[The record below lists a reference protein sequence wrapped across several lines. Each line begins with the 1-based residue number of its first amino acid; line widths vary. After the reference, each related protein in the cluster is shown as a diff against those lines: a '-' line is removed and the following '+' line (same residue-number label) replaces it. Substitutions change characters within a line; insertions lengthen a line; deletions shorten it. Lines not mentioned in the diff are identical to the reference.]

1 MLSGNREA
9 FLHGIYKDAR
19 GRRLELGY
27 LMGLGVWIHFG
38 NVWIGRGL
46 SGQFERRM
54 IGKFRR
60 I

>member
-38 NVWIGRGL
+38 NVWIGRGFQASL
-46 SGQFERRM
+46 NEG
-54 IGKFRR
+54 
-60 I
+60 